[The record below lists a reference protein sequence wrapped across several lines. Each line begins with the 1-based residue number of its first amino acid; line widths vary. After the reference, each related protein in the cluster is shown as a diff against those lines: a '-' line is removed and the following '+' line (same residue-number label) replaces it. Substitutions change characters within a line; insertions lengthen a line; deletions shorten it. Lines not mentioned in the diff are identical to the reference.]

1 MAVSYKQTE
10 QKTVDDN
17 IDNNINE
24 SFVYNLSLKDYIL
37 RILILGSRENK
48 YSQKK
53 ISLSPEDKIYILS
66 QIQAG
71 HGKEILDI
79 VTDVYVTSRAPKL
92 DISLNILAILCR
104 TNTDAVLKAQSLQ
117 VLEKIRTISHLYSWK
132 NFHANVVNPTT
143 GEKTKGF
150 GRAVKRSL
158 NSWVLEYRDKAIDLA
173 YQVTKYQAREGWSF
187 KNMLQCTHLSTKT
200 GDDRVFAEPKE
211 DSKKY
216 AVTHKKKKQTQ
227 NKNNVPPTDIDLVL
241 RYTVNGFDAM
251 DDFAKKW
258 HLQTPTYEYL
268 KAVNEAK
275 HSVAEDQ
282 DKLVE
287 LIYTHKLT
295 REQVPTWGLANTEVL
310 SALLVNKKKTR
321 VSMPLTALLRNLGNL
336 TAHRVLNDATTLQLV
351 MKHLV
356 HPDTIKF
363 SKIHPVT
370 VLTALFTYR
379 NGHGNHGH
387 NSWTPKQHLV
397 NTLEEMF
404 YLSFKNVEPTG
415 KRICFLID
423 CSGSMGSQSLCEG
436 VTCAESAALL
446 AMIFARSE
454 TKSETSPEHSFYLFT
469 CNSRSGYD
477 HRNDTGLTDVTDVID
492 ATAKL
497 ENVLRTCQR
506 SDWGMTDIS
515 MGILEAL
522 KYKRKYDAFVVITDN
537 DVNSGIKPSEA
548 MKQYRDGM
556 KLPNAK
562 LAVVATLSSDI
573 TIADPHDKNMMDMCG
588 FDSHGPKILQDFI
601 RD

>member
-37 RILILGSRENK
+37 RILILGSRDNK

-53 ISLSPEDKIYILS
+53 GTLSNEDKDYIIT

-92 DISLNILAILCR
+92 DIALNVLAILCR
-104 TNTDAVLKAQSLQ
+104 TNTDVVLKEQSLR
-117 VLEKIRTISHLYSWK
+117 VLKNIRTISHLYSWK
-132 NFHANVVNPTT
+132 NFHANVVNPAT

-158 NSWVLEYRDKAIDLA
+158 NSWVLEYNDKAIDLA

-200 GDDRVFAEPKE
+200 GDDRVFAEPKQ
-211 DSKKY
+211 DTTKSIVARKK
-216 AVTHKKKKQTQ
+216 T

-241 RYTVNGFDAM
+241 RYTVNGFNAM
-251 DDFAKKW
+251 DDLAKKW
-258 HLQTPTYEYL
+258 SLQCPTYEYL
-268 KAVNEAK
+268 KAVNQAK
-275 HSVAEDQ
+275 HCVAEQKDI
-282 DKLVE
+282 LIE
-287 LIYTHKLT
+287 LIYNHKLT

-310 SALLVNKKKTR
+310 TALIANKKKTR

-336 TAHRVLNDATTLQLV
+336 SAHNVLADQTILQLV
-351 MKHLV
+351 MNHLV
-356 HPDTIKF
+356 NPDTIKF
-363 SKIHPVT
+363 SKIHPVS
-370 VLTALFTYR
+370 VLTAWFTYR

-387 NSWTPKQHLV
+387 NSWMVDPDIVK
-397 NTLEEMF
+397 TLEKMF

-423 CSGSMGSQSLCEG
+423 CSGSMSSTSLCEG

-454 TKSETSPEHSFYLFT
+454 TTDESSPDHSFYLFT
-469 CNSRSGYD
+469 SKSRLGYGSYGT
-477 HRNDTGLTDVTDVID
+477 TGLTDVSDVID
-492 ATAKL
+492 AKADF
-497 ENVLRTCQR
+497 NSVLKSCQR

-515 MGILEAL
+515 MGIMEAL

-537 DVNSGIKPSEA
+537 DVNSGIRPSEA
-548 MKQYRDGM
+548 MKKYRDGM
-556 KLPNAK
+556 KLPNTK
-562 LAVVATLSSDI
+562 LAVVATLASDI
-573 TIADPHDKNMMDMCG
+573 TIADPLDKNMMDMCG

-601 RD
+601 RE